1 MVERKLDLMS
11 RTARAIAQE
20 YLDKTEKAYQ
30 SAKSEYFRSKYWLLW
45 LGLFI
50 TISSA
55 LNGTDF
61 ILPWNGGSI
70 TIPKGSLQNLT
81 TCLGALSALI
91 QGYIQLKDPHTEWLK
106 KFRSYMGVL
115 FEINRYDVGAEP
127 YGDPLHKDGQLV
139 INTEKVI
146 RSSLWSIDNREDGK
160 APQGTKPTPE
170 AELSDNQPPASTEEI
185 IVESS
190 ISQEPGE
197 GSEN

>member
-1 MVERKLDLMS
+1 MS
-11 RTARAIAQE
+11 RSARAIAQE

-30 SAKSEYFRSKYWLLW
+30 AAKSEYFRSKYWLLW
-45 LGLFI
+45 LGLLI

-55 LNGTDF
+55 LNGED
-61 ILPWNGGSI
+61 IVLAWQGSSI
-70 TIPKGSLQNLT
+70 TIPKGSFQNIT
-81 TCLGALSALI
+81 TCLGALSTLI

-160 APQGTKPTPE
+160 TPQGTKPIPE
-170 AELSDNQPPASTEEI
+170 ADLTDNQPLASTEDI
-185 IVESS
+185 VVESTV
-190 ISQEPGE
+190 SQEPNE
-197 GSEN
+197 ETEP